1 MKYSL
6 LLLFLLLNI
15 SYGNAQN
22 FIYGTITS
30 KESKLPIDLAT
41 VSIVSK
47 GIGTNTNA
55 EGKFQLSIT
64 EYNKYDTIQFSI
76 IGYETKKILVGN
88 LLGKDTKIQLEPKIY
103 SLEEVTIR
111 AKKLTAN
118 DIIKS
123 VIKNK
128 AKNYNFNPFKL
139 DAYYREIRKVNGK
152 YDHLIEIALN
162 TYGKGIDKYHQTIE
176 LVNSRKID
184 HVRFVH
190 EENLLNSTLRLDYIA
205 NSEGI
210 KLSNFKQNKYKFED
224 IRLEDGKNI
233 YVISSGAFPD
243 RKYTFYIKE
252 DDYAIIRLEMEDWY
266 AERGKLYL
274 APIDKTHLFR
284 LRHFKVVN
292 IYKSYKQ
299 KYYPDYISV
308 LWDYDRYN
316 TATKSVYENSNW
328 LREFRVNQIMTENIG
343 LPDLSRIMSKFGAK
357 IEDQMTQYDAEFW
370 RNYNLV
376 PLTSKIISD
385 LESKGALEDQ
395 FIKNGSQAKKR
406 KKFTCDKGAGI
417 ENAICLLQNYHELY
431 EIPASQIAVAVNG
444 KLVISEAFGYADL
457 ETKTKATVKTPFRI
471 ASISKSLAAVCAMK
485 LMENGLLG
493 LDIPVQTYV
502 PSFPKKKWEI
512 TSRHLLNNTSGIR
525 HYLDEE
531 DFYRNKQYNSMTE
544 AIEIFKDDSLLFQPN
559 KSSQYSSF
567 GFNLLGAVVE
577 GASKTHYLT
586 YLNKNI
592 LLPLQMTSTYGEKK
606 DSLQTPK
613 ESNYYILKEGQKV
626 KEAPQNLSYKWSS
639 GGITSTA
646 EDLTKFGI
654 GLLNAIILKKE
665 TLQLFLN
672 PQLIFDNE
680 GSGYRLGWFV
690 DTDQEGKI
698 MIHHSGTAPAYS
710 SHLLIYPDKGIVI
723 AYLANTGTDTFF
735 DKDFADEIIKAI
747 EKK

>member
-1 MKYSL
+1 MKYYLCL
-6 LLLFLLLNI
+6 LCFLLTI
-15 SYGNAQN
+15 VHGNAQK
-22 FIYGTITS
+22 FIYGTIIST
-30 KESKLPIDLAT
+30 ESKLPIDLVT
-41 VSIVSK
+41 VGIVSK
-47 GIGTNTNA
+47 GIGTHTNA
-55 EGKFQLSIT
+55 EGKFQLLVK
-64 EYNKYDTIQFSI
+64 EDNKYDTIQFSI
-76 IGYETKKILVGN
+76 IGYETKKILLGN
-88 LLGKDTKIQLEPKIY
+88 LLDKDNKIQLEPKIY

-123 VIKNK
+123 VIKNWT
-128 AKNYNFNPFKL
+128 KNYNSNPFKL

-184 HVRFVH
+184 HLRFVH

-233 YVISSGAFPD
+233 YIISSGTFPD
-243 RKYTFYIKE
+243 RKYTFYIRE
-252 DDYAIIRLEMEDWY
+252 DDYAIIQLEMEDWY
-266 AERGKLYL
+266 AEREKLYM

-284 LRHFKVVN
+284 LRHFKVIN
-292 IYKSYKQ
+292 IYKPYKQ

-308 LWDYDRYN
+308 SWDYDKYN
-316 TATKSVYENSNW
+316 TSTKSVYENSNW
-328 LREFRVNQIMTENIG
+328 FREFRVNQVITENIG
-343 LPDLSRIMSKFGAK
+343 LPDLSKTMSKFGARV
-357 IEDQMTQYDAEFW
+357 EDQMTQYDAEFW
-370 RNYNLV
+370 RKYNTV
-376 PLTSKIISD
+376 PLTSKIIAD

-395 FIKNGSQAKKR
+395 FIKNGNQARKR
-406 KKFTCDKGAGI
+406 KKFTCDKGTGI

-431 EIPASQIAVAVNG
+431 EIPASQIAVAING

-457 ETKTKATVKTPFRI
+457 ETKTKATIQTPFRI

-485 LMENGLLG
+485 LVESGLLD
-493 LDIPVQTYV
+493 LDMPVQTYV
-502 PSFPKKKWEI
+502 PSFPQKKWEI
-512 TSRHLLNNTSGIR
+512 TPRHLLNNASGIR

-531 DFYRNKQYNSMTE
+531 DFYRNKQYSSMTE

-567 GFNLLGAVVE
+567 GFNLLGAVIE
-577 GASKTHYLT
+577 GASKTHYLN
-586 YLNKNI
+586 YLNKSI
-592 LLPLQMTSTYGEKK
+592 LAPLQMTSTYGEKN
-606 DSLQTPK
+606 DSLKIPK
-613 ESNYYILKEGQKV
+613 ESSYYILKEGQKV
-626 KEAPQNLSYKWSS
+626 KEFPQNLSYKWSS

-654 GLLNAIILKKE
+654 GLLNESILKKE
-665 TLQLFLN
+665 TFQLFLN
-672 PQLIFDNE
+672 PQLIFYNE
-680 GSGYRLGWFV
+680 GSGYSLGWFV

-710 SHLLIYPDKGIVI
+710 SHLLIYPAKGIVI